1 MPLGM
6 HMIEN
11 EAGLQAK
18 VQLFFFDNK
27 CSVDCPMLSLI
38 LRLLGFIA
46 WMRGGQE
53 SVGVGTKR
61 MGVWN
66 EEITTVASR
75 CRPWTTYNF
84 GQIKWAKTPVKNLDG
99 GSTHYRLPS
108 CLVHCQPASQGKV
121 VRGWWGNAAFATTQV
136 PLVAFCQGHRAVRW
150 CSNDRY
156 KGCR

>member
-61 MGVWN
+61 MGV
-66 EEITTVASR
+66 
-75 CRPWTTYNF
+75 
-84 GQIKWAKTPVKNLDG
+84 
-99 GSTHYRLPS
+99 
-108 CLVHCQPASQGKV
+108 
-121 VRGWWGNAAFATTQV
+121 
-136 PLVAFCQGHRAVRW
+136 
-150 CSNDRY
+150 
-156 KGCR
+156 